1 MTRIFN
7 ANQQCIGEIR
17 VNEDTEGVQYVRHGL
32 ADMTRHHLN
41 KLGAWAI
48 DVTAINALEQ
58 ESDGDDSSLVVIY
71 IKDRKG
77 VRRNQATLGAF
88 HRKAYKKT
96 FGHGEQLVLPD
107 AHWKREDALQGI
119 LFL

>member
-1 MTRIFN
+1 MPRIFN
-7 ANQQCIGEIR
+7 GNRQCIGEIR
-17 VNEDTEGVQYVRHGL
+17 VNEETEGIQYVRHGL

-41 KLGAWAI
+41 MLGAWAI
-48 DVTAINALEQ
+48 DVTAIDALED
-58 ESDGDDSSLVVIY
+58 ESGGDDTSLVVIY
-71 IKDRKG
+71 IKDKKG
-77 VRRNQATLGAF
+77 VRRIQATLGDF
-88 HRKAYKKT
+88 HRKAYKKN

>member
-32 ADMTRHHLN
+32 ADMARHHLN
-41 KLGAWAI
+41 NLGAWAI

-77 VRRNQATLGAF
+77 VRRIQATLGDF
-88 HRKAYKKT
+88 HRKAYKKN
-96 FGHGEQLVLPD
+96 FGHGEQLILPD